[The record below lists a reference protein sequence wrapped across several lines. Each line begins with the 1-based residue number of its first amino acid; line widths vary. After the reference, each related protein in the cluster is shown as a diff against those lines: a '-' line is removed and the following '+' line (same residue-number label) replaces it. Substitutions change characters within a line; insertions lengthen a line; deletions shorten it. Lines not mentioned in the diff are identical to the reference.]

1 MKAFALALAFP
12 ALALSAPS
20 STLSRVVENAR
31 LLSVSDAG
39 QQAYL
44 QSCRSADALC
54 AEWSEVNAL
63 FHASQTEREV
73 PAGHWAEALADRQK
87 SCNVPVFYP
96 FGGPD
101 VIYPRRLFPSCHVF
115 VLAGLEPVGGA
126 ELSGDLYQ
134 PANAAFVRAA
144 RRSLASLLVRGY
156 FVTKYLERDLRAGR
170 AGGVLP
176 LMLMQLVRG
185 GAVVQDILV
194 PGPGKHSQFR
204 TGAFSKESTNISAVC
219 ILFHEAGQAHVL
231 KKICYFRQDLSNGH
245 FAGSDIEQLFRG
257 EAKIRVL
264 LKSAS
269 YLLHKSRFSELA
281 NLLLVKSEEIIEDD
295 SGLPVAAFNAE
306 NWSLHAYGTYGP
318 LLPEFREFYQPALA
332 ALAQKSQPLPFHIGY
347 QGSLLLHLVR
357 KSAVK

>member
-219 ILFHEAGQAHVL
+219 ILFHEAGQAHGGR
-231 KKICYFRQDLSNGH
+231 KP
-245 FAGSDIEQLFRG
+245 A
-257 EAKIRVL
+257 
-264 LKSAS
+264 
-269 YLLHKSRFSELA
+269 LHRCRHELA
-281 NLLLVKSEEIIEDD
+281 RGLEQGRALHLRNRDRLRLQAVIDQHQVRHLIRHFPEKRIACLQGSAFGGNGGTEGDLDIDLVIRAIDARAVVDEVGVEQNAIERRLDAATL
-295 SGLPVAAFNAE
+295 GHAEVAAFANDARA
-306 NWSLHAYGTYGP
+306 H
-318 LLPEFREFYQPALA
+318 
-332 ALAQKSQPLPFHIGY
+332 
-347 QGSLLLHLVR
+347 
-357 KSAVK
+357 